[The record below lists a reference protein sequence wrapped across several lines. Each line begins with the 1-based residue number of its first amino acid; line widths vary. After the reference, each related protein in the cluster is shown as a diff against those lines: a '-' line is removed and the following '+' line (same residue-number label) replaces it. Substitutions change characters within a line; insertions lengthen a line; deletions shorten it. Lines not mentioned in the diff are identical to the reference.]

1 MTPLPAALGG
11 AGPLVGWRLDAARHA
26 DTWDSG
32 EGAYLVPGR
41 WHSAGFRMIYASLDP
56 ATCILEAAVH
66 KGFATLDRVAHVMT
80 SFEIADPGR
89 VRIVRPE
96 DLPNPRWLQSAQAS
110 AGQRAWGQEQMRAH
124 DLVVIPSTVSPQSW
138 NLLFAVGPKRHSLR
152 AQVPLSMDTRFDAPD

>member
-26 DTWDSG
+26 RTWDSG

-41 WHSAGFRMIYASLDP
+41 WHGAGFRMIYASLDP

-66 KGFATLDRVAHVMT
+66 KGFAALDRVPHVMT
-80 SFEIADPGR
+80 SFQIADPGR
-89 VRIVRPE
+89 VLVVRPE
-96 DLPNPRWLQSAQAS
+96 DLPNPRWLQSPVAS
-110 AGQRAWGQEQMRAH
+110 AGQRAWGQARMEEH

-138 NLLFAVGPKRHSLR
+138 NLLFRVAVRRHALR
-152 AQVPLSMDTRFDAPD
+152 DQVPLAMDTRFDAGD